1 MLQHERGD
9 PSGCTLG
16 ALPLGQVGKA
26 PETGCQKLLVNVG
39 RIGFKASP
47 LVKLRLR
54 MESSL
59 FQI

>member
-26 PETGCQKLLVNVG
+26 LETGCQKLLVNVG
-39 RIGFKASP
+39 RIGFKA
-47 LVKLRLR
+47 
-54 MESSL
+54 
-59 FQI
+59 